1 MTQFRFIQW
10 GMHLMT
16 VCCLILVTTA
26 TPAQTS
32 TLPVVE
38 GQQAL
43 QAAAIG
49 SEEKLVAVEN
59 VRNIH
64 GFSITAD
71 VELYDPSSVAKVIL
85 VDNQQRE
92 YLVYEGYPAIADNSH
107 FLIQQACEETCL
119 FTQPVE
125 TFTLRLEVQNA
136 AIYLREIAYTVN
148 APNVSNLRAKRD
160 SLKREQDLLKIQK
173 LNAQN
178 LGWVAGETSISQL
191 SYEEKKHLFLNG
203 KVPNLQGF
211 EYYTGGIFEVKSG
224 DVSQNTRRD
233 TRAGSRFPVVSS
245 FSWLDRHGK
254 NWVTSVKNQGSC
266 GSCWAFA
273 TVGVLESLMK
283 TYYNAPSLDLDL
295 SEQELVSCSGAGV
308 RDKNGREIPCNGGY
322 VDKALD
328 YIKLNSNN
336 SLVDEQCFSYSATEA
351 SCSNKCSSSNDNIR
365 TINRSWVAGSNTIAS
380 NDMEKENYIKRL
392 IIEKGS
398 LITNVISLWHYMT
411 LVGFDTD
418 SSDGKTIWIFKNS
431 WGAAWGANPL
441 RGGQQYNWGIYEQQ
455 GYANAGYAYVK
466 LEMSNTHFDIVELPI
481 TDARKNYSINCVDG
495 DGDNLCNWGISRDKP
510 STCPSSCKA
519 QKDCDDSNSN
529 LGSFATDYSCRP
541 ISEMSKT
548 QQVTVRNTGEA
559 QLNVSAISANV
570 NWVTAEPSQ
579 FQLEPNASK
588 VVDIKVDYGQVPVG
602 QNQVTLTVNSDD
614 PATPSAPVKISV
626 QQAEE
631 LTPRVGAAAAKG
643 ASYNITSD
651 TIKTAGILSSF
662 MGRVSLPTKAT
673 TDTFTVSASNS
684 VSISGQIF
692 VDPAH
697 VGKTADIAVL
707 VILQGQSYF
716 LTPKGLV
723 DGNPAQMQFFMS
735 GVTLEEIQHVSM
747 YSGQLPANQQITV
760 LFGYKLSGSSE
771 IIYSS
776 SSPMNIFVTQ

>member
-16 VCCLILVTTA
+16 VCCLILVTIA

-136 AIYLREIAYTVN
+136 AIYLREIAYTVS
-148 APNVSNLRAKRD
+148 APNISNLRAKRD

-233 TRAGSRFPVVSS
+233 TRASSRFPVVSS
-245 FSWLDRHGK
+245 FSWLNRHSK
-254 NWVTSVKNQGSC
+254 NWVTPVRDQGQC

-283 TYYNAPSLDLDL
+283 TYYDDSSLDLDL
-295 SEQELVSCSGAGV
+295 SEQELVSCSGAG
-308 RDKNGREIPCNGGY
+308 NCNGGY
-322 VDKALD
+322 SYQALD
-328 YIKLNSNN
+328 YIKSNN
-336 SLVDEQCFSYSATEA
+336 IVGEQCFSYQAA
-351 SCSNKCSSSNDNIR
+351 DVSCGNKCSGSNDSIR
-365 TINRSWVAGSNTIAS
+365 TINRSWVAGSNIPIAS
-380 NDMEKENYIKRL
+380 NDMEKEDYIKRL

-398 LITNVISLWHYMT
+398 LITTVISLWHAMT
-411 LVGFDTD
+411 LVGFDKD

-431 WGAAWGANPL
+431 WGAGWGENPL
-441 RGGQQYNWGIYEQQ
+441 RTIQNKWNWGTYQNQ
-455 GYANAGYAYVK
+455 GHANAGYAYVK
-466 LEMSNTHFDIVELPI
+466 LEMSNTWFDIVELPI
-481 TDARKNYSINCVDG
+481 ADARKNYSINCVDG